1 MFWLYLLPT
10 TAESPYSVSDNE
22 LALLSR
28 NAKSRREKKKPHVLD
43 TVENTIITVCQCLLG
58 MRGKGLLLLR
68 MLRRSSRNKGD
79 YSKWL
84 R

>member
-43 TVENTIITVCQCLLG
+43 TVEKYYNHGVPVSAWNERERIVTPADAEKVQ
-58 MRGKGLLLLR
+58 
-68 MLRRSSRNKGD
+68 
-79 YSKWL
+79 
-84 R
+84 